1 MGKGL
6 GRNAPCHCGSGK
18 KYKHCCIDKDRERRR
33 LETMEKKQQGITNL
47 SYEFNENFKGEV
59 DLDPKR
65 VRQNKPF
72 STCRREFEEYVEGE
86 DLHEIDIFDHFNSL
100 GKNARDYD
108 EHNYVIE
115 TIYWIRSKEQE
126 IFKSLSGLLL
136 KYTIASAICN
146 NRVDLLPE
154 LISWL
159 DPTEH
164 IGEFLRTVEMLFY
177 FGDLDALETL
187 KRVFT
192 EKADRVRESSSI
204 TVIGEDLYFIRLRE
218 LVTAIE
224 YSKSSPLDGKRLYE
238 QLKPYI
244 ASHIQVG
251 DVEEYI
257 LSPINK
263 GQEKAE
269 EILTKIYRENN
280 DDNDL
285 LMPLRYS
292 MAGALTK
299 TYDIPIAKAL
309 LAAEHLE
316 DFFYSRTIED
326 ESIASI
332 IIPNEKDLSY
342 FFRKYAGILFADF
355 WKVASMMTILPYY
368 TDLLQGVTI
377 IIPKEAEDLKEY
389 LSKVLPGVLSALVDY
404 SQRGGVINTLLA
416 ADLDRLYRETY
427 LLKGG

>member
-18 KYKHCCIDKDRERRR
+18 KYKHCCIHKDRERRR
-33 LETMEKKQQGITNL
+33 LETMEKKQQGINL

-86 DLHEIDIFDHFNSL
+86 DLHEIEIFDCLYSL
-100 GKNARDYD
+100 GKNAREYD

-115 TIYWIRSKEQE
+115 AIYWIRSKEQE

-136 KYTIASAICN
+136 NHAITSAICN
-146 NRVDLLPE
+146 NRVDLLPD

-159 DPTEH
+159 DPAEH

-192 EKADRVRESSSI
+192 DNVDKVRESSSI
-204 TVIGEDLYFIRLRE
+204 TSIGKDLYIIRLRD

-244 ASHIQVG
+244 SSHIQVG
-251 DVEEYI
+251 DVEEAI
-257 LSPINK
+257 LSPMNK
-263 GQEKAE
+263 GREKAE

-280 DDNDL
+280 DDIDL
-285 LMPLRYS
+285 LMPLKYS

-309 LAAEHLE
+309 LVADHQE
-316 DFFYSRTIED
+316 DFFYSRVIED
-326 ESIASI
+326 ESIARI
-332 IIPNEKDLSY
+332 LMLPNEKDLSY
-342 FFRKYAGILFADF
+342 FFRKYAGILFTDF

-368 TDLLQGVTI
+368 TDLLQGMTMI
-377 IIPKEAEDLKEY
+377 TPKEAEDLKEY
-389 LSKVLPGVLSALVDY
+389 LSKVFPGVLSALVDY
-404 SQRGGVINTLLA
+404 SQREGVINTLLA
-416 ADLDRLYRETY
+416 VDLNRLYRETY
-427 LLKGG
+427 LLKRG